1 LTLSAGDTS
10 PLSRNSCYATRL
22 AKPSH
27 FRVWAFEWV
36 FRAGLSSPVFP
47 NLVFPRRSPGLHPK
61 SRRPGAQRIEC
72 PFSLR
77 LGPGSDP
84 PSPTSP
90 FVGSD
95 RIWPTFY
102 SYPQRNGIGAR
113 SGRSQFGERS
123 GKASRHSRRM
133 AYCHMAYCH
142 MAYCH
147 MAYCHMAYC
156 HMALLSHGPTVTWP
170 YCHMAL
176 LSHGPL
182 SHDRDAACSPYACCV
197 LGPRRG
203 CTIKTSVRCNAGRFA
218 ASESVGGTGG
228 AKFVHQP
235 VDTDHG

>member
-1 LTLSAGDTS
+1 VRGDTS

-113 SGRSQFGERS
+113 SGRSQFVERS

-133 AYCHMAYCH
+133 AYCHMARCH
-142 MAYCH
+142 MPATPH
-147 MAYCHMAYC
+147 VHLT
-156 HMALLSHGPTVTWP
+156 H
-170 YCHMAL
+170 
-176 LSHGPL
+176 
-182 SHDRDAACSPYACCV
+182 
-197 LGPRRG
+197 
-203 CTIKTSVRCNAGRFA
+203 A
-218 ASESVGGTGG
+218 ASWARG
-228 AKFVHQP
+228 AAEPSRPLCVAMRAVLRQARALAAQVVQNLFTNPLTRITVEIR
-235 VDTDHG
+235 